1 MRAKIILY
9 LLAVLS
15 RLPLRAAHALGGLLG
30 RGFYLIPNRE
40 RHNAQVNVELC
51 LPELTPEQRTR
62 IVRTSLM
69 ESAKTLAEMPAIW
82 RADPQHWVDLIQPG
96 EGTTLPGRL
105 LEKGRGLIVLAPHL
119 GCWEAGLHYL
129 SMLAPVTALYRPPR
143 APELEQF
150 MLEGRGK
157 GGANLVP
164 TTGAGVKALY
174 QALRRGE
181 LVAILPDQQ
190 PKQTG
195 DRGGVFAP
203 FFGHQALTMRLI
215 NRLVRKTGAS
225 VIYSYA
231 ERLPQGQGYR
241 ANFLAA
247 PDGVGDPDPV
257 AAATALNL
265 GVEQCVRR
273 CPTQYQWSYKR
284 FSIRPQGEASPYH
297 VVKKAG

>member
-1 MRAKIILY
+1 MRAKMILY

-15 RLPLRAAHALGGLLG
+15 RLPLPAAHALGGLLG
-30 RGFYLIPNRE
+30 RGFCLFPNRE
-40 RHNAQVNVELC
+40 RHNAQVNVDLC
-51 LPELTPEQRTR
+51 LPELSPEQRSR
-62 IVRTSLM
+62 IVCASLE

-96 EGTTLPGRL
+96 EGMALPAEL
-105 LEKGRGLIVLAPHL
+105 LEKGKGLIVLAPHL

-129 SMLAPVTALYRPPR
+129 STLAPVTALYRPPR
-143 APELEQF
+143 NLELEQF

-157 GGANLVP
+157 GGATLVP

-174 QALRRGE
+174 QALRRNE

-195 DRGGVFAP
+195 DKGGVFAP
-203 FFGHQALTMRLI
+203 FLGTQALTMLLI

-225 VIYSYA
+225 VVYSYA
-231 ERLPQGQGYR
+231 ERLPRGQGYR
-241 ANFLAA
+241 ANFLPA
-247 PDGVGDPDPV
+247 PEGIGDADAV
-257 AAATALNL
+257 TAGTALNL

-284 FSIRPQGEASPYH
+284 FSIRPQGEASLYQF
-297 VVKKAG
+297 KK